1 MPPVRR
7 IVKWVAVA
15 VVVLFVAIQ
24 LVPYGRDHSNPAGGR
39 RIAWDSPRTQRLMTG
54 ACMDCH
60 SNDTQWPWY
69 SNVAPISW
77 LVQNDVDEGRRALNL
92 STAAPEVKELIETI
106 REGEMP
112 PLQYKPTHPE
122 ARLSD
127 RDKQDLIRGLQATFG
142 AAGG

>member
-77 LVQNDVDEGRRALNL
+77 LVQ
-92 STAAPEVKELIETI
+92 K
-106 REGEMP
+106 
-112 PLQYKPTHPE
+112 
-122 ARLSD
+122 
-127 RDKQDLIRGLQATFG
+127 
-142 AAGG
+142 